1 MWYVEFTKQ
10 AIKDARKLEA
20 TGFDAKAKAL
30 AKAVESDPFAVP
42 PAYEA
47 LAGNLNGFC
56 SRRINR
62 QHRFV
67 YQVDQEARE
76 EDGRMYDGTV
86 KIVSMWTCYENAR

>member
-10 AIKDARKLEA
+10 AIKDLRKLEA
-20 TGFDAKAKAL
+20 AGFSAKAKAL
-30 AKAVESDPFAVP
+30 AETVESSPFTTP

-47 LAGNLNGFC
+47 LAGNLSGFY

-67 YQVDQEARE
+67 YQVDEEPRE
-76 EDGRMYDGTV
+76 EDGRSYEGTV
-86 KIVSMWTCYENAR
+86 KIVSMWTHYENVH

>member
-20 TGFDAKAKAL
+20 AGFGAKAKAL
-30 AKAVESDPFAVP
+30 AETVESDPFAVP

-47 LAGNLNGFC
+47 LAGNLNGFY
-56 SRRINR
+56 SRRISR

-67 YQVDQEARE
+67 YQVIQEPCE
-76 EDGRMYDGTV
+76 EGGRNYDGTIKV
-86 KIVSMWTCYENAR
+86 VSMWTCYENAR